1 MPLRLL
7 ALLLLALAS
16 VHVWAQVPLVLS
28 PEMKRADLAPHTSI
42 LRDAGGAMGVAEVA
56 DSPDWHALRGTFNV
70 GFTQDALWLRLQIER
85 PAASPREWILE
96 VNNAVLDDVRL
107 YQRTIGGT
115 WEEHRAGEDIPRDQW
130 DLPYRNPVFRIDLA
144 EPNQHTLWLRV
155 TSRNSISA
163 QLTLL
168 RPAYFGE
175 ASRAESLA
183 YGLLLGIYITI
194 IVIHLLFW
202 RSTRSAVN
210 GWYALYVVNSLFH
223 IVLSFGFIQHYTGM
237 PGRVS
242 DMALSFLICV
252 SLWVGAKMSTG
263 VLELAP
269 RMPRTA
275 RWLTRSMAAIS
286 AATAL
291 LSLTVS
297 YPAGVAPAQIIA
309 VIEVVVL
316 IVISVH
322 LVRRGYSPAAL
333 FLAAFGLYFLGIV
346 LRVARNFTLLPPNL
360 LTDNSFQISAI
371 AHMVVMSLAIMY
383 RYNSIKESA
392 KQAQA
397 ETLRLKIKRAEELE
411 NEVAVRTLSLTSE
424 IARREQLETD
434 LRKSLEV
441 EKLARQEQRD
451 FVEMAS
457 HEFRT
462 PLTIID
468 TSVQRIAS
476 SEPSAVTR
484 ERCSNIREA
493 TRRMIRLMDEFL
505 SLDRLDGDLVAFR
518 AVDEDVA
525 AIVRGAAAEWDRG
538 CIEVACAELPQRI
551 ACDAGLLRIALRNLL
566 ANAVRHSPEG
576 VAVQFH
582 AQGRVDGGVDFAV
595 ADAGCGIA
603 ADEIPRLFQKYF
615 RGRGAQNEPGAGLG
629 LYLVERIAKLHGG
642 TVAVTSNAAGS
653 RFVLAVPGGVPLRRE
668 QVTAAPV
675 HVPPYPS

>member
-1 MPLRLL
+1 MPLRLF
-7 ALLLLALAS
+7 ALLLLALAA
-16 VHVWAQVPLVLS
+16 VHVLAQVPLALS
-28 PEMKRADLAPHTSI
+28 PEMKRADLAPHLSI
-42 LRDAGGAMGVAEVA
+42 LRDAGGAMGVAEAA
-56 DSPDWHALRGTFNV
+56 DSPDWQTLRGTFNV
-70 GFTQDALWLRLQIER
+70 GFTQDALWLCLQIER
-85 PAASPREWILE
+85 PAASPREWIFE

-107 YQRTIGGT
+107 FQRTTAGA
-115 WEEHRAGEDIPRDQW
+115 WDEHRAGEDIPRDQW

-144 EPNQHTLWLRV
+144 EPGQTTLWLRV

-163 QLTLL
+163 QLTLW

-175 ASRAESLA
+175 SSRAESLA
-183 YGLLLGIYITI
+183 YGLLFGIYITI
-194 IVIHLLFW
+194 IIIHLLFW

-210 GWYALYVVNSLFH
+210 GWYALYVVNSFFH
-223 IVLSFGFIQHYTGM
+223 IVLSFGFIQQYTGM

-252 SLWVGAKMSTG
+252 SLWVGAKMSTA

-275 RWLTRSMAAIS
+275 RWLTRAMAATS
-286 AATAL
+286 AVTVL

-297 YPAGVAPAQIIA
+297 YPAGVAPAQVVA

-322 LVRRGYSPAAL
+322 LLRRGYAPAAI

-383 RYNSIKESA
+383 RYNSIREAA

-397 ETLRLKIKRAEELE
+397 EALRLKVKRAEELE
-411 NEVAVRTLSLTSE
+411 KEVAERTLLLTGE
-424 IARREQLETD
+424 IARRAQLETD
-434 LRKSLEV
+434 LRRSLAV

-468 TSVQRIAS
+468 TSVQRIAG

-484 ERCSNIREA
+484 ERCGNIREA

-505 SLDRLDGDLVAFR
+505 SLDRLDGDLVAFS
-518 AVDEDVA
+518 AVDEDAA
-525 AIVRGAAAEWDRG
+525 AIVRGAAAEWDQG
-538 CIEVACAELPQRI
+538 CIEVACADLPQRI

-566 ANAVRHSPEG
+566 ANAVSHSPEG
-576 VAVQFH
+576 VAVQFY
-582 AQGRVDGGVDFAV
+582 AQGRVDGGINFAV
-595 ADAGCGIA
+595 ADTGCGIPE
-603 ADEIPRLFQKYF
+603 DEIPRLFQKYF
-615 RGRGAQNEPGAGLG
+615 RGRGTKNKPGAGLG

-642 TVAVTSNAAGS
+642 TVVVTSSAAGS
-653 RFVLAVPGGVPLRRE
+653 RFVLSVPGTVVISRE
-668 QVTAAPV
+668 QVSRNS
-675 HVPPYPS
+675 HH